1 MNTIGKI
8 GAIIFILLSSL
19 ILVASIF
26 IVVFGWMFS
35 ELFGQV
41 FAGFESHKVGFVILF
56 IGITFLVTSFLSV
69 YYSVKYMNDGRYK
82 VFVGVI
88 AILATIIFI
97 SIPFLSLL
105 YLVSSILIFLGKK
118 VK

>member
-19 ILVASIF
+19 ILVASVF

-41 FAGFESHKVGFVILF
+41 SAGFESHEVSFVILF

-69 YYSVKYMNDGRYK
+69 YYSIKYMNDGSYK
-82 VFVGVI
+82 AFVGVI
-88 AILATIIFI
+88 AILAVIIFI

-105 YLVSSILIFLGKK
+105 YLVSAILIFLGKK